1 VDVLAF
7 HDRLTTWGWVAPEP
21 LAVCEAEVELVVKN
35 EILAD
40 AVPLAVG
47 AKVTVNG
54 RLWPAGM
61 VVGNVT
67 PLTVKA
73 ELLEL
78 ADDKVTLP
86 PLALTLPFCVWV
98 LPMFTLPKFKADGL
112 TARLPTEVVPAPV
125 SATATDGS
133 EASELSMRVA
143 LLVPLLAGVNVTD
156 RLTLLPAPR
165 L

>member
-1 VDVLAF
+1 M
-7 HDRLTTWGWVAPEP
+7 
-21 LAVCEAEVELVVKN
+21 VKN
-35 EILAD
+35 EIFAD

-47 AKVTVNG
+47 VKVTVNG
-54 RLWPAGM
+54 RLCPAAM

-78 ADDKVTLP
+78 ADDRVTLP
-86 PLALTLPFCVWV
+86 PLALTLPFCVCV
-98 LPMFTLPKFKADGL
+98 LPMVILPKFIEDGL
-112 TARLPTEVVPAPV
+112 TARLPAEVVPLPV
-125 SATATDGS
+125 SETATDGS

-143 LLVPLLAGVNVTD
+143 LLVPLLAGANVTD
-156 RLTLLPAPR
+156 KLTLLPALR